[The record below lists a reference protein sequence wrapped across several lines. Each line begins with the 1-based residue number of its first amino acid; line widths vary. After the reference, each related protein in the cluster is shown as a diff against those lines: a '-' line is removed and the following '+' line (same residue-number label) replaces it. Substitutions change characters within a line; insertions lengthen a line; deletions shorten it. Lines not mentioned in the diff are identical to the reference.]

1 MPETPVRKARPV
13 TSRLERFLALR
24 EGETAPVL
32 LSCLLFC
39 LVMFGY
45 YILRPLRDEMG
56 IAGGQAL
63 LHRLFLVTLAVTA
76 LAAPAVG
83 WLVRRFRREVFLP
96 VALRFFAL
104 NLVVFYLALRFAD
117 PATLVWAG
125 RVFYVWLSV
134 FNLSAL
140 SLFWSFI
147 ANGMGYE
154 RSRRL
159 FGLVAVAGT
168 LGAIFGSGLTTLLVK
183 AVGRPNLLLAAMV
196 LIEAAA
202 RGVGPLSRRFD
213 ALGGA
218 ATPQPDT
225 GVLAGVTRTVR
236 SPYLLG
242 IAGFIFLYTLMNTFL
257 YFEKARIV
265 AESVSGREARAAV
278 LGSIDLWANLLT
290 LVVQLLLTGRLLR
303 RLGAG
308 PLLLLLPLGFG
319 AAFAAL
325 GLWPTLTLFIVLQ
338 TLLRAANYALAK
350 PARESLFT
358 VVPRED
364 RYKAKN
370 FIDTFVYRGGDAV
383 GSVASGL
390 AATIAWLAVPLA
402 VVWAALALHLGRRQ
416 RKLAEGDAGAA
427 VAGPPSAAVPAD

>member
-1 MPETPVRKARPV
+1 M
-13 TSRLERFLALR
+13 TSRIERFLALR

-32 LSCLLFC
+32 LSCLLFW
-39 LVMFGY
+39 LLMSGY
-45 YILRPLRDEMG
+45 YILRPIRDEMG
-56 IAGGQAL
+56 IAGGQDL

-96 VALRFFAL
+96 AAMRFFAL
-104 NLVVFYLALRFAD
+104 NLVIFYLALRFAD
-117 PATLVWAG
+117 PRTLVWAG

-140 SLFWSFI
+140 SLFWSFM
-147 ANGMGYE
+147 ADGMGYE
-154 RSRRL
+154 RSKRL
-159 FGLVAVAGT
+159 FGIVAVAGT
-168 LGAIFGSGLTTLLVK
+168 LGAVFGAGLTTLLVK
-183 AVGRPNLLLAAMV
+183 VVGRPNLLLVAML

-213 ALGGA
+213 AVGGHA
-218 ATPQPDT
+218 VPQPDT
-225 GVLAGVTRTVR
+225 GILAGITRTVR

-265 AESVSGREARAAV
+265 AENVSGREARAAV

-290 LVVQLLLTGRLLR
+290 LAVQLLLTGRLLR

-308 PLLLLLPLGFG
+308 PLLLLLPIGFAG
-319 AAFAAL
+319 AFLAL
-325 GLWPTLTLFIVLQ
+325 GMWPTLTLFIVLQ
-338 TLLRAANYALAK
+338 TVLRASNYALAK
-350 PARESLFT
+350 PARETLFT

-370 FIDTFVYRGGDAV
+370 FIDTFVYRGGDAT
-383 GSVASGL
+383 GSLVT
-390 AATIAWLAVPLA
+390 AALGTIAWLAVPVAAGWALLA
-402 VVWAALALHLGRRQ
+402 VHLGRRQ
-416 RKLAEGDAGAA
+416 RQLAARDPGRAPAAAADAAP
-427 VAGPPSAAVPAD
+427 AG